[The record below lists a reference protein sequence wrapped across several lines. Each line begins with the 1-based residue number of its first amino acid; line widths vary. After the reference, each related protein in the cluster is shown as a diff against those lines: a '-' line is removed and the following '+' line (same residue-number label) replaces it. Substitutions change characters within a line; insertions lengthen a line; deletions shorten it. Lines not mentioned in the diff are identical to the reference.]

1 MRPNASGR
9 TQHGL
14 SMIGFLFVAVVVV
27 AVAMI
32 GFRVTPAYVEY
43 FAVQRAMQE
52 TLSQMQN
59 ISSAQ
64 EFRRAIDGR
73 LNVNYVEAVKASDF
87 EFKKQGNVITATASW
102 ERKLHIAGNAY
113 ILLEFEAVATR

>member
-1 MRPNASGR
+1 MRPNTSGR

-27 AVAMI
+27 VVAMI
-32 GFRVTPAYVEY
+32 GFRVTPAYIEY

-102 ERKLHIAGNAY
+102 ERKLHVAGNAF